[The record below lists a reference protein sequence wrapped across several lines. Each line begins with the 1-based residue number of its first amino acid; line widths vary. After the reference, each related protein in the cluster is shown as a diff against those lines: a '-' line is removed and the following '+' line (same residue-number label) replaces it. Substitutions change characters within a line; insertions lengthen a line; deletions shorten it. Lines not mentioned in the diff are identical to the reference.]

1 MNQQEQSPQG
11 QGSGI
16 APPFI
21 EDERNDVGI
30 AKVLS
35 TGKLLKSV
43 VMVLKG
49 YYYDHEEK
57 EFIKID
63 EAVKPLMNEKGIT
76 RYIMAL
82 SSGLN
87 DVNTFSSYD
96 IEEIERMAT
105 YVLEQIIPVIHM
117 NWTKFGIED
126 ECDLDLIDTILTTLT
141 YASYKKA
148 MGAGDR
154 SLFGRTYS
162 ESNNNMN
169 NVPEKKGFF
178 NNLLG
183 GRR

>member
-1 MNQQEQSPQG
+1 MIQEQQQPHEAYR
-11 QGSGI
+11 I
-16 APPFI
+16 TPPFI
-21 EDERNDVGI
+21 EEERNDVGI

-63 EAVKPLMNEKGIT
+63 DAVKPLMNEKGIT

-87 DVNTFSSYD
+87 DVNTFSSYSM
-96 IEEIERMAT
+96 EEVEKMVV
-105 YVLEQIIPVIHM
+105 YVLEQVIPVIHI
-117 NWTKFGIED
+117 NWEKYGIED
-126 ECDLDLIDTILTTLT
+126 ECDLNLIDNILTTLT

-148 MGAGDR
+148 FGAGDR
-154 SLFGRTYS
+154 SLFGKSYS
-162 ESNNNMN
+162 ENINYRNDI
-169 NVPEKKGFF
+169 PEKKGFF

-183 GRR
+183 GRK